1 VKKKKFQNT
10 IILFKNT
17 TDVTSGPKY
26 FFLVVPVNARR
37 STLENWAQI
46 HDFMAWQ
53 TLKLCGIAFLT
64 LDTGNDVTSGRLWFF
79 LVVPETTRLS
89 TFANRVQVHSFTG
102 CQTPKLCGIAFS
114 APVTKNDVTS
124 GREHYFFV
132 VPVNTRRSTLEN
144 WAQID
149 AFMAW
154 QTLKLCGIAF
164 LTLDTENDVTS
175 GRLWFF
181 LVVPVNTRLSTF
193 ANRIQIHS
201 FMGCQ
206 TRKLCG
212 IAFSSPVT
220 KNDVT
225 SGREHFNLSK
235 NNPDYM

>member
-1 VKKKKFQNT
+1 VKKKKFHNT
-10 IILFKNT
+10 ITLFKNT

-64 LDTGNDVTSGRLWFF
+64 LDT
-79 LVVPETTRLS
+79 
-89 TFANRVQVHSFTG
+89 
-102 CQTPKLCGIAFS
+102 
-114 APVTKNDVTS
+114 
-124 GREHYFFV
+124 
-132 VPVNTRRSTLEN
+132 
-144 WAQID
+144 
-149 AFMAW
+149 
-154 QTLKLCGIAF
+154 
-164 LTLDTENDVTS
+164 ENDVTS
-175 GRLWFF
+175 GRKQFF

-193 ANRIQIHS
+193 ENRVKIHS
-201 FMGCQ
+201 FVGW
-206 TRKLCG
+206 RAPKLCG
-212 IAFSSPVT
+212 IAFSAPVT